1 MKDETKAKI
10 KSVAGAYW
18 EGFAHPIKTVL
29 DDEVCD
35 FDTEEHVAQLAGYYT
50 RCVSYGLLIGA
61 ARAGVSWKKAWDRG
75 EVALLDRKVGKWHTR
90 TFVLKPGGVR
100 FKSKR

>member
-18 EGFAHPIKTVL
+18 EGFAHPIKTAL

-50 RCVSYGLLIGA
+50 RCSSCRRIVEKSLGS
-61 ARAGVSWKKAWDRG
+61 RR
-75 EVALLDRKVGKWHTR
+75 
-90 TFVLKPGGVR
+90 GGVA
-100 FKSKR
+100 